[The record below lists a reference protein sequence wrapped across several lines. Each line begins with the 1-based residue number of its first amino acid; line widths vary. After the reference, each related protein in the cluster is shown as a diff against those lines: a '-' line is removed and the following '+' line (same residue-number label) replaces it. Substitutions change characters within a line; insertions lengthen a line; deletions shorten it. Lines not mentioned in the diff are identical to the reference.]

1 MNEEGI
7 GRGGCDHGRKE
18 GMVKG
23 IKRNREEW
31 RGDWEGGIRIGYWGR
46 EEGRSRELEEK

>member
-1 MNEEGI
+1 MGRGLEMNEEGI

-23 IKRNREEW
+23 IKRNGEEW
-31 RGDWEGGIRIGYWGR
+31 RGDWEG
-46 EEGRSRELEEK
+46 E

>member
-1 MNEEGI
+1 MTRLENFMVKGSGIRGLEMNEEGI

-18 GMVKG
+18 GIVKG

-31 RGDWEGGIRIGYWGR
+31 RGD
-46 EEGRSRELEEK
+46 